1 MIKRIFDLIVGI
13 VVTTL
18 LLPLGL
24 IIFILIRVFM
34 GYPTIFKQKRPGYKE
49 KIFTLY
55 KFRTMNNKKNSK
67 NLLLPDDKR
76 TTVLGKILRKTSLDE
91 LPSLIN
97 LLKGEMSLVG
107 PRPLL
112 PQYLKYYSDEQKR
125 RHNVRPG
132 ITGWAQINGRNELNW
147 SQKFDLDIW
156 YVDNQSFYLDLK
168 ILLLTIIKVLRF
180 EGINAKGNKPVKEF
194 KGNN

>member
-1 MIKRIFDLIVGI
+1 MIKRIFDLIIGI

-168 ILLLTIIKVLRF
+168 ILLLTIIKV
-180 EGINAKGNKPVKEF
+180 
-194 KGNN
+194 